1 MSRTDALAGVRIVLV
16 RTSHPGNIGSAAR
29 AMKTMGL
36 SDLALVAPEAFP
48 DPQATALAAGADD
61 LLDAAARP
69 ADADAAVVGTQ
80 WVVGATARLR
90 SVELPPLAPREFAAA
105 ALARLEAGQRVA
117 VLFGNE
123 RTGLTNDE
131 LQRCHAAVHI
141 PTNAAFSSLNL
152 SQAVQVLAYELRLAA
167 LGSAEPVAVPRID
180 PSHEPADAKALEDF
194 FGHLDRALRAIDFY
208 KGRPSDTL
216 QRRLRRIFLRA
227 EPSLREVLTLRGI
240 LADAERMAMFARAA
254 GVPVSTP
261 DNCEQ
266 DHGSLSS
273 KVSPPQ

>member
-1 MSRTDALAGVRIVLV
+1 MSRSDLLAGARVVLV

-48 DPQATALAAGADD
+48 DPQAIALAAGAHD
-61 LLDAAARP
+61 LLDAAP
-69 ADADAAVVGTQ
+69 VHADATAAVTDVQ

-90 SVELPPLAPREFAAA
+90 SVELPPLTPREFAAT
-105 ALARLEAGQRVA
+105 ALARLAAGQRVA
-117 VLFGNE
+117 LLFGNE

-141 PTNAAFSSLNL
+141 PTQESFSSLNL

-167 LGSAEPVAVPRID
+167 LGNADAITAPPID
-180 PSHEPADAKALEDF
+180 AGHVPADAQAMDDF

-208 KGRPSDTL
+208 KGRPSATL

-227 EPSLREVLTLRGI
+227 EPNLREVLTLRGI
-240 LADAERMAMFARAA
+240 LADAERMAMLARAA
-254 GVPVSTP
+254 GAPVSTP
-261 DNCEQ
+261 LD
-266 DHGSLSS
+266 
-273 KVSPPQ
+273 

>member
-1 MSRTDALAGVRIVLV
+1 MSRAAVLAGARVVLV

-48 DPQATALAAGADD
+48 DPQAIALAAGADD
-61 LLDAAARP
+61 LLDAAP
-69 ADADAAVVGTQ
+69 LHADANAAVAGVQ

-90 SVELPPLAPREFAAA
+90 SVELPPLSPREFAVA
-105 ALARLEAGQRVA
+105 ALARLDAGQKVA
-117 VLFGNE
+117 LLFGNE

-141 PTNAAFSSLNL
+141 PTDERFSSLNL
-152 SQAVQVLAYELRLAA
+152 AQAVQVLAYELRLAA
-167 LGSAEPVAVPRID
+167 LGA
-180 PSHEPADAKALEDF
+180 ADAVAPPRVDAGHVPAEAQAMEDF
-194 FGHLDRALRAIDFY
+194 FGHLDRALQALDFY
-208 KGRPSDTL
+208 KGRPSATL

-240 LADAERMAMFARAA
+240 LADAERMALLARAA
-254 GVPVSTP
+254 GAPVSTP
-261 DNCEQ
+261 LD
-266 DHGSLSS
+266 
-273 KVSPPQ
+273 